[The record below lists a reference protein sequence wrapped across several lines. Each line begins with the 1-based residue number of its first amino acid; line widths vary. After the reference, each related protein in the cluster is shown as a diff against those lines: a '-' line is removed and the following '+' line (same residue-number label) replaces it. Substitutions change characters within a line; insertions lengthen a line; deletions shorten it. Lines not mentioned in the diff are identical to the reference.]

1 MKFDRKQHFS
11 LRKYKSVGLASAIV
25 GLSMLGATG
34 ALDNVPVLNNLF
46 AAETVYAYTPSEDG
60 EVVAYYRGRY
70 VGTVHYHV
78 DVTGN
83 IHYDLREGWTM
94 NGIPTDG
101 RYGPIELATYPE
113 EGSGTSDSNTNSK
126 PKPSTPAPP
135 AHYNTGTTYD
145 SSEGETIGTTPET
158 YQADPT
164 KPAGEKTLITQGKP
178 ARKRYHS
185 DDGRTYRYVTDP
197 AVPSVFSV
205 GTKPKVVTEEIQPT
219 KKRYVAD
226 KERERTPQNQNIEEK
241 GQVGQKEV
249 TTTYTL
255 NETNGTVTPNAPT
268 SRVIKNPTPTVVK
281 VAAKNKVETIQRGRQ
296 TVEKTTVY
304 NVNENTGDI
313 TESVSERVVKE
324 ITYSANPDATEEAGT
339 RVPGANN
346 TVSVSTKPKVE
357 ETRIPFETRYEPNP
371 KADRDVRSDKV
382 VGKDGKTIK
391 TTTYT
396 LNKETGT
403 VTPNAPTTRTEPAVT
418 RVVSVG
424 TKPKTVTEVI
434 ASPKEFVKDPTREK
448 GAENVEVAGTPG
460 RKETTTTY
468 DLNTTTGVITDRV
481 GQPVTTPPT
490 KTIVKVAAKDKVI
503 STVLPSPRKY
513 RGSEEK
519 DYGSQNTEAA
529 GTAGVRKVTTVY
541 TVDPTTGNV
550 TEKSTTTET
559 APTDTIVTVGTKP
572 TVTSRKDD
580 QGRTEIT
587 TVTYVVDENT
597 GKVTPT
603 SKVTYGTTKEPTV
616 STEEIPSP
624 KKFEKDPSR
633 DKGAE
638 NITVQGKAGKKV
650 TTTTY
655 AIDERTGAVTPTVGK
670 PVITEPT
677 ATIVKVA
684 AKDKVV
690 STPIESP
697 KQFVADNTKEFGTPN
712 AETAGKAGSRT
723 VTTVYTV
730 NPTTGEI
737 TEKTG
742 EPVVVQPTATIV
754 KIGTKP
760 TVVTKKD
767 EQGRTVTETTT
778 YTVDPATGKVTPS
791 KTTSFGTGKEPTV
804 EKKVV
809 PASKEYVADK
819 TREYGQPNVEEKG
832 KDGEDTVTTTYV
844 VDPTSGKVTPT
855 VGKPVRTVEPV
866 STKVKVAAK
875 DKVVVNT
882 LPSPKKYEGD
892 TTRAYGQPNVEVA
905 GKAGKEVTTTTYT
918 VDSATGK
925 VTEKTTTVKESDP
938 TETIVK
944 VATKPTLGFGKQGAS
959 VVETTTKY
967 TVDPTS
973 GKVTPTTTTRTVVT
987 DKEEESAIAPT
998 VTYSADKGR
1007 EVGSGDV
1014 RKEGTPGIEVTRTE
1028 YTVDPITGK
1037 VSEKVT
1043 KTVKKA
1049 PVATVVSVP
1058 AKDKVVVTTTPKETR
1073 FEKDTTRDKGAEN
1086 VTVEGADGT
1095 STITTTYTVDPKT
1108 GAVSEHT
1115 GSPVVVKPKN
1125 TVVKV
1130 ALKDKVVE
1138 VTVSSPRK
1146 YVADVEKSHG
1156 TENEISLGRNGKDQV
1171 TTVYN
1176 LNPLTG
1182 EVTESTTVKHLSTPT
1197 ETIIRVGAKPIV
1209 ELEKK
1214 DGDTTRVTTT
1224 FTVDLNTGKVTETKL
1239 RELVSSVGKEGAP
1252 ILEVPEFNGAVNG
1265 GAEGNSAINEVPE
1278 FTGGVGTSG
1287 EDLPPVLD
1295 VPEFTGG
1302 VNGDA
1307 DGQPAI
1313 NEVPEFDL
1321 STLKPEP
1328 EYGIGDTFNDGR
1340 YPKPAVED
1348 EKPSIDEAPA
1358 VSDVEV
1364 VPADKKVVEPTVSSE
1379 SPSANPFA
1387 NNVVEAP
1394 NAVGTSTSSVVSA
1407 SAPSGSGATT
1417 VNELPN
1423 TGGGDNALLGMAG
1436 MALGAL
1442 GLASLKKKED

>member
-34 ALDNVPVLNNLF
+34 ALDNVPVLNRLF
-46 AAETVYAYTPSEDG
+46 AAETAYAYTPGDSG
-60 EVVAYYRGRY
+60 EVMAYYKGRW
-70 VGTVHYHV
+70 VGTVKYTVDSFGHV
-78 DVTGN
+78 Q
-83 IHYDLREGWTM
+83 YALPEGWSI
-94 NGIPTDG
+94 NGAPTEG
-101 RYGPIELATYPE
+101 RYGPIELLTYPE
-113 EGSGTSDSNTNSK
+113 ESGSSSSGDST
-126 PKPSTPAPP
+126 PKPSTPSAPVGNP
-135 AHYNTGTTYD
+135 GAEYD
-145 SSEGETIGTTPET
+145 SSEGITIGTTPET

-241 GQVGQKEV
+241 GQAGQKEV

-255 NETNGTVTPNAPT
+255 NETNGTVTPNEPT
-268 SRVIKNPTPTVVK
+268 TRIIKDPTPTVVK

-304 NVNENTGDI
+304 NVNENTGDV

-324 ITYSANPDATEEAGT
+324 ITYGEDPGSEAGT
-339 RVPGANN
+339 RTPGPDN
-346 TVSVSTKPKVE
+346 TVRIGTHPKVE

-403 VTPNAPTTRTEPAVT
+403 VTPNAPTTKTEPAVT

-434 ASPKEFVKDPTREK
+434 ASPKEFVKDPARDR

-490 KTIVKVAAKDKVI
+490 KTIVKVAAKDKVVTTPI
-503 STVLPSPRKY
+503 APTKKFKASDT
-513 RGSEEK
+513 K
-519 DYGSQNTEAA
+519 DYGSQNTEVA
-529 GTAGVRKVTTVY
+529 GTPGISKTTTVY

-550 TEKSTTTET
+550 TEKTTTVTEKE
-559 APTDTIVTVGTKP
+559 PTDTIVTVGTKP
-572 TVTSRKDD
+572 TVTTRKDD
-580 QGRTEIT
+580 
-587 TVTYVVDENT
+587 
-597 GKVTPT
+597 
-603 SKVTYGTTKEPTV
+603 
-616 STEEIPSP
+616 
-624 KKFEKDPSR
+624 
-633 DKGAE
+633 
-638 NITVQGKAGKKV
+638 
-650 TTTTY
+650 
-655 AIDERTGAVTPTVGK
+655 
-670 PVITEPT
+670 
-677 ATIVKVA
+677 
-684 AKDKVV
+684 
-690 STPIESP
+690 
-697 KQFVADNTKEFGTPN
+697 
-712 AETAGKAGSRT
+712 
-723 VTTVYTV
+723 
-730 NPTTGEI
+730 
-737 TEKTG
+737 
-742 EPVVVQPTATIV
+742 
-754 KIGTKP
+754 
-760 TVVTKKD
+760 
-767 EQGRTVTETTT
+767 QGRTVTETTT
-778 YTVDPATGKVTPS
+778 YKVDPATGKVTP
-791 KTTSFGTGKEPTV
+791 TTATSYGTSKEPTV
-804 EKKVV
+804 EKKVI

-832 KDGEDTVTTTYV
+832 KDGEETVTTTYA
-844 VDPTSGKVTPT
+844 VDPASGKVTPT
-855 VGKPVRTVEPV
+855 VGNPVRTVDPV
-866 STKVKVAAK
+866 STKIKVAAK

-882 LPSPKKYEGD
+882 LPSPKKFEGD

-905 GKAGKEVTTTTYT
+905 GKPGKEVVTTTYT
-918 VDSATGK
+918 VDPTTGN

-944 VATKPTLGFGKQGAS
+944 VATKPTVGFGKQGAS

-967 TVDPTS
+967 TVDPTT

-987 DKEEESAIAPT
+987 DKEEESPIAPT

-1007 EVGSGDV
+1007 EAGSGNV

-1028 YTVDPITGK
+1028 YTVDPVTGK

-1058 AKDKVVVTTTPKETR
+1058 AKDKVVVTTTPKEKR
-1073 FEKDTTRDKGAEN
+1073 FEKDTTRERGAEN
-1086 VTVEGADGT
+1086 ITTEGADGT

-1115 GSPVVVKPKN
+1115 SSPVVVPPKN
-1125 TVVKV
+1125 TIVKV
-1130 ALKDKVVE
+1130 ALKDKVTE

-1156 TENEISLGRNGKDQV
+1156 TENEISLGRNGKDLV

-1265 GAEGNSAINEVPE
+1265 GADGNSAINEVPE
-1278 FTGGVGTSG
+1278 FTGNVGTVG

-1313 NEVPEFDL
+1313 EEVPAFDL

-1328 EYGIGDTFNDGR
+1328 EYGIGDSFNDGR
-1340 YPKPAVED
+1340 YPKAPAED
-1348 EKPSIDEAPA
+1348 NKPSIDEAPA

-1364 VPADKKVVEPTVSSE
+1364 VPADKKVVEPTVSTD
-1379 SPSANPFA
+1379 SPSASPLA
-1387 NNVVEAP
+1387 NTTVEAS
-1394 NAVGTSTSSVVSA
+1394 NAVGTSTSTVQASSVA
-1407 SAPSGSGATT
+1407 SSGRGAST
-1417 VNELPN
+1417 VAELPN

-1436 MALGAL
+1436 LALGAL

>member
-1 MKFDRKQHFS
+1 MHDNKNKYTFRKHKAYG
-11 LRKYKSVGLASAIV
+11 LVGA
-25 GLSMLGATG
+25 MFATALMATPG
-34 ALDNVPVLNNLF
+34 ALNHIPVLGNLIG
-46 AAETVYAYTPSEDG
+46 ESG
-60 EVVAYYRGRY
+60 EVHAANVEVSRRTLTDTPPIQWVYEADPNYTLRAMYTESEPKNGSRTWVTWRDTETGRTWEAEW
-70 VGTVHYHV
+70 GTVV
-78 DVTGN
+78 
-83 IHYDLREGWTM
+83 L
-94 NGIPTDG
+94 
-101 RYGPIELATYPE
+101 PE
-113 EGSGTSDSNTNSK
+113 EGV
-126 PKPSTPAPP
+126 
-135 AHYNTGTTYD
+135 
-145 SSEGETIGTTPET
+145 
-158 YQADPT
+158 
-164 KPAGEKTLITQGKP
+164 
-178 ARKRYHS
+178 KR
-185 DDGRTYRYVTDP
+185 
-197 AVPSVFSV
+197 V
-205 GTKPKVVTEEIQPT
+205 GTKPTVTNEEIRPT
-219 KKRYVAD
+219 EKRYVKD
-226 KERERTPQNQNIEEK
+226 PERVRGSEDITVPGENGINK
-241 GQVGQKEV
+241 V
-249 TTTYTL
+249 TQYYTV
-255 NETNGTVTPNAPT
+255 NRSNGTV
-268 SRVIKNPTPTVVK
+268 SEGDRDVEKVKDPTPTVVK
-281 VAAKNKVETIQRGRQ
+281 VAAKDKVETIQRGRQ

-304 NVNENTGDI
+304 NVNETTGDI

-324 ITYSANPDATEEAGT
+324 ITYTDDKDSEAGT
-339 RVPGANN
+339 RTPGPDN
-346 TVSVSTKPKVE
+346 TVRIGTHPKVE

-371 KADRDVRSDKV
+371 QADRNVRSDKV

-403 VTPNAPTTRTEPAVT
+403 LTPNAPTTKTEPAVT

-468 DLNTTTGVITDRV
+468 DLNTTSGVITDRV

-490 KTIVKVAAKDKVI
+490 KTIVKVAAKDKVVTTPI
-503 STVLPSPRKY
+503 APTKKFKASDT
-513 RGSEEK
+513 K
-519 DYGSQNTEAA
+519 DYGSQNTEVA
-529 GTAGVRKVTTVY
+529 GTPGISKTTTVY

-550 TEKSTTTET
+550 TEKTTTVTEKE
-559 APTDTIVTVGTKP
+559 PTDTIVTVGTKP
-572 TVTSRKDD
+572 TVTTRKDS
-580 QGRTEIT
+580 QGRIVIT
-587 TVTYVVDENT
+587 TTTYTVDPVT
-597 GKVTPT
+597 GKVTPKT
-603 SKVTYGTTKEPTV
+603 TETFGTTKEPTV

-655 AIDERTGAVTPTVGK
+655 AIDEHTGAVTPTVGK

-778 YTVDPATGKVTPS
+778 YTVDPVTGKVTPS
-791 KTTSFGTGKEPTV
+791 KTTSYGTGKEPTV
-804 EKKVV
+804 EKKVI

-938 TETIVK
+938 TATIVK
-944 VATKPTLGFGKQGAS
+944 VATKPTVGFGKQGTS

-967 TVDPTS
+967 TVDPTT

-1043 KTVKKA
+1043 KTIKKA

-1073 FEKDTTRDKGAEN
+1073 FEKDTTREKGAEN
-1086 VTVEGADGT
+1086 ITTEGADGT

-1115 GSPVVVKPKN
+1115 SSPVVVKPKN

-1138 VTVSSPRK
+1138 VTVSSPRT
-1146 YVADVEKSHG
+1146 YVADLEKSHG

-1252 ILEVPEFNGAVNG
+1252 ILDVPEFNGAVNG
-1265 GAEGNSAINEVPE
+1265 GADGTSAINEVPE
-1278 FTGGVGTSG
+1278 FTGGVGTVG

-1313 NEVPEFDL
+1313 EEVPAFDL
-1321 STLKPEP
+1321 STLKPES
-1328 EYGIGDTFNDGR
+1328 EYGIGNSFNDGR
-1340 YPKPAVED
+1340 YPKPVAED
-1348 EKPSIDEAPA
+1348 NKPSIDEAPA
-1358 VSDVEV
+1358 VSDVEI
-1364 VPADKKVVEPTVSSE
+1364 VPVDKKVVEPTVSTD
-1379 SPSANPFA
+1379 SPSVSPLA

-1394 NAVGTSTSSVVSA
+1394 NAVGTSASVAQA
-1407 SAPSGSGATT
+1407 SAPSGRGATT
-1417 VNELPN
+1417 VAELPN

-1436 MALGAL
+1436 LAIGAL

>member
-11 LRKYKSVGLASAIV
+11 LRKYKSVGLASAVV

-34 ALDNVPVLNNLF
+34 ALDNVPVLNRLF
-46 AAETVYAYTPSEDG
+46 AAETAYAYTPGDSG
-60 EVVAYYRGRY
+60 EVMAYYKGRW
-70 VGTVHYHV
+70 VGTVKYTVDSFGHV
-78 DVTGN
+78 Q
-83 IHYDLREGWTM
+83 YALPEGWSI
-94 NGIPTDG
+94 NGAPTEG
-101 RYGPIELATYPE
+101 RYGPIELLTYPE
-113 EGSGTSDSNTNSK
+113 ESGSSSSGNST
-126 PKPSTPAPP
+126 PKPSTPSAPVGNP
-135 AHYNTGTTYD
+135 GAEYD
-145 SSEGETIGTTPET
+145 SSEGTTIGTTPET

-241 GQVGQKEV
+241 GQAGQKEV

-268 SRVIKNPTPTVVK
+268 SRVIKDPTPTVVK
-281 VAAKNKVETIQRGRQ
+281 VAAKDKVETIQRGRQ

-304 NVNENTGDI
+304 NVNENTGDV

-324 ITYSANPDATEEAGT
+324 ITYGEDPGSEAGT
-339 RVPGANN
+339 RTPGPNN
-346 TVSVSTKPKVE
+346 TVRIGTRPKVE

-371 KADRDVRSDKV
+371 KVDRDVRSDKV

-396 LNKETGT
+396 VNKETGT
-403 VTPNAPTTRTEPAVT
+403 ITPNAPTTKTEPAVT

-434 ASPKEFVKDPTREK
+434 ASPKEFVKDPARDR

-468 DLNTTTGVITDRV
+468 DLNTTSGVITDRV

-490 KTIVKVAAKDKVI
+490 KTIVKVAAKDKVVTTPI
-503 STVLPSPRKY
+503 APTKKFKASDT
-513 RGSEEK
+513 K
-519 DYGSQNTEAA
+519 DYGSQNTEVA
-529 GTAGVRKVTTVY
+529 GTPGISKTTTVY

-550 TEKSTTTET
+550 TEKTTTVTEKE
-559 APTDTIVTVGTKP
+559 PTDTIVTVGTKP
-572 TVTSRKDD
+572 TVTTRKDA
-580 QGRTEIT
+580 QGRTVIST
-587 TVTYVVDENT
+587 TTYTVDPAT
-597 GKVTPT
+597 GKVTPKT
-603 SKVTYGTTKEPTV
+603 TETFGTTKEPTV

-638 NITVQGKAGKKV
+638 NLTVAGKAGKKV

-804 EKKVV
+804 EKKVI

-1043 KTVKKA
+1043 KTIKKA

-1265 GAEGNSAINEVPE
+1265 GADGTSAINEVPE
-1278 FTGGVGTSG
+1278 FTGEVGTVG
-1287 EDLPPVLD
+1287 QDLPPVLD

-1321 STLKPEP
+1321 STLKPDS

-1364 VPADKKVVEPTVSSE
+1364 VPADKKVVEPTVSNE
-1379 SPSANPFA
+1379 SPSANPLA

-1407 SAPSGSGATT
+1407 SAPSGRGATT
-1417 VNELPN
+1417 VAELPN

-1436 MALGAL
+1436 LAIGAL